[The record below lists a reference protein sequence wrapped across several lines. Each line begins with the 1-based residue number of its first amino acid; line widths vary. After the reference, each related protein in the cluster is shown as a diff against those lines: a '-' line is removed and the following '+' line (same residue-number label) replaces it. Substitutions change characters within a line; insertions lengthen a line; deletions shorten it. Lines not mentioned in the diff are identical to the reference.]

1 MAWSQTLLDASFR
14 GVAFDAVATDDSAAR
29 ALQLTEYPYR
39 DGAQVDDLGGTARR
53 IRIQAMFN
61 GANYDSALDAFI
73 AALDQGGEGEL
84 VHPVFGS
91 LKVHA
96 ASWSVPHRAEDPD
109 YTLVSVEFVESGLP
123 LALFAKAPAQS
134 KAAAIQGVADRV
146 EALGDAAFVKQIG
159 VLVDAAANGRETAI
173 LSDALA
179 AITAAARLLS
189 PSTILAGLPGIEQ
202 PLAWAG
208 DLRAIVGALRAGT
221 RLAVDLESFTP
232 ATIFSDF
239 FGFTRLFDN
248 WPSADVPRGKYA
260 ASVKS
265 TIDAQA
271 GLVPT
276 LEISRVASDIL
287 AQESVT
293 PTLSPA
299 EIGRIADDTR
309 ARLQASIDAC
319 AAAYDLVD
327 GRPLIEALRTT
338 AHTVLEAAR
347 AVIEAR
353 PPIIR
358 RTVDADINL
367 HRLAHVWYGDW
378 QRAAELQ
385 RLNPQ
390 VRNPNFVRQGAA
402 LNAYAA

>member
-39 DGAQVDDLGGTARR
+39 DGAQIEDLGESARR
-53 IRIQAMFN
+53 IRIQALFN
-61 GANYDSALDAFI
+61 GPDYESALAEFV
-73 AALDQGGEGEL
+73 AALKQGGEGEL

-91 LKVHA
+91 LKVYA
-96 ASWSVPHRAEDPD
+96 ASWSAPHRADDPD
-109 YTLVSVEFVESGLP
+109 YCLLSLEFVEAGIPVS
-123 LALFAKAPAQS
+123 LFASAPAQA
-134 KAAAIQGVADRV
+134 KAAAVQSAVDTAQ
-146 EALGDAAFVKQIG
+146 ALGDAAFAKQVS
-159 VLVDAAANGRETAI
+159 VLAAAAGNGRETGI

-179 AITAAARLLS
+179 GVMTVIKQMS

-202 PLAWAG
+202 PLAWAS
-208 DLRAIVGALRAGT
+208 DMRAIVGALREGT
-221 RLAVDLESFTP
+221 RLAVALDSFTP

-239 FGFTRLFDN
+239 FGFTGLFDN
-248 WPSADVPRGKYA
+248 WPSASVPRGSYA
-260 ASVKS
+260 TRVKN
-265 TIDAQA
+265 TVDVQTN
-271 GLVPT
+271 LTPT
-276 LEISRVASDIL
+276 LEVARVASDIL
-287 AQESVT
+287 AQESIT
-293 PTLSPA
+293 PTLSPV
-299 EIGRIADDTR
+299 EIGRIADATR
-309 ARLQASIDAC
+309 SRIQTSIDEC
-319 AAAYDLVD
+319 AAAYDLVA

-378 QRAAELQ
+378 QRAYELQ

-390 VRNPNFVRQGAA
+390 VRNPNFVRQGAM

>member
-14 GVAFDAVATDDSAAR
+14 GVAFDAVATEDAGAR

-39 DGAQVDDLGGTARR
+39 DGAQVDDIGGAARR

-61 GANYDSALDAFI
+61 GADYE
-73 AALDQGGEGEL
+73 AALDSFLAALAQGGEGEL

-109 YTLVSVEFVESGLP
+109 YSLVSVEFVEAGLP
-123 LALFAKAPAQS
+123 VALFARAPAQS
-134 KAAAIQGVADRV
+134 KAAAIQSAVDRAQ
-146 EALGDAAFVKQIG
+146 ALGESAFLKRVGALAEAAS
-159 VLVDAAANGRETAI
+159 NGRETAI

-179 AITAAARLLS
+179 AITTATRLLS
-189 PSTILAGLPGIEQ
+189 PSTILSGLPGIEQ
-202 PLAWAG
+202 PLAWAT
-208 DLRAIVGALRAGT
+208 DVRAIVGALREGT
-221 RLAVDLESFTP
+221 RLAIALDSYTP

-239 FGFTRLFDN
+239 FGFTGLFDN
-248 WPSADVPRGKYA
+248 WPRADVPRGSYA

-265 TIDAQA
+265 TVDAQA
-271 GLVPT
+271 GLTPT
-276 LEISRVASDIL
+276 LEVARVASDIF
-287 AQESVT
+287 AQEAVT
-293 PTLSPA
+293 PTLSPV
-299 EIGRIADDTR
+299 EIGRIADDAR
-309 ARLQASIDAC
+309 ARLQAGIDAC
-319 AAAYDLVD
+319 AAAYDLVE
-327 GRPLIEALRTT
+327 GRALIEALRET
-338 AHTVLEAAR
+338 AHAVLEAAR

-353 PPIIR
+353 PPIVR
-358 RTVDADINL
+358 RTVEADINL

-390 VRNPNFVRQGAA
+390 VRNPNFISRGAV

>member
-14 GVAFDAVATDDSAAR
+14 GVAFDAVATDDSGAR

-39 DGAQVDDLGGTARR
+39 DGAQVDDLGGAARR
-53 IRIQAMFN
+53 IRIQALFN
-61 GANYDSALDAFI
+61 GPDYESALDAFI

-91 LKVHA
+91 LKVYA

-109 YTLVSVEFVESGLP
+109 YSLVSVEFVEAGLP
-123 LALFAKAPAQS
+123 VALFATAPAQA
-134 KAAAIQGVADRV
+134 KATAIQNAADRA
-146 EALGDAAFVKQIG
+146 EALGDAAFVKQVG
-159 VLVDAAANGRETAI
+159 TLADAAKNGRETGI
-173 LSDALA
+173 LGDALA
-179 AITAAARLLS
+179 AIMTASRLLS

-208 DLRAIVGALRAGT
+208 DLRAIVGAVRAGT
-221 RLAVDLESFTP
+221 RLAVDLESYTP

-239 FGFTRLFDN
+239 FGFTGLFDN
-248 WPSADVPRGKYA
+248 WPRADVPRSSYA
-260 ASVKS
+260 THVKS
-265 TIDAQA
+265 TVDAQA
-271 GLVPT
+271 GLTPT
-276 LEISRVASDIL
+276 LEVTRVASDIL
-287 AQESVT
+287 TQEAVA
-293 PTLSPA
+293 PTLSPV
-299 EIGRIADDTR
+299 EIGRIADATR
-309 ARLQASIDAC
+309 ARIQASIDDC
-319 AAAYDLVD
+319 AVAYDLVD
-327 GRPLIEALRTT
+327 GRPLIEALRDT
-338 AHTVLEAAR
+338 AHAVLEAAR

-353 PPIIR
+353 PPIVR
-358 RTVDADINL
+358 RVVDADINL

-390 VRNPNFVRQGAA
+390 VRNPNFINQGAV